1 MMRLRYLFYAALL
14 CVLPYVAYAESARWA
29 IRPQYTSIVNFG
41 EDFFKVKSGGKTGI
55 LDKDGNTVVSVSA
68 DSITDPVEGYSL
80 VLNLEK
86 DMFKLVGILDSYG
99 SFKKIDKDWYVGD
112 FPFFSESKLPVCNK
126 SGKYGFIDTS
136 GKLVIK
142 FSYGS
147 VHPFCEGY
155 AAVSKGKSLLEEGFG
170 SVVKLFGSK
179 KKDKVFYINNL
190 GIPLDL
196 QSDIGDVYLAT
207 SFRNGKALVI
217 NMNEKRCVIDT
228 SGRLVSLE
236 DSGKP
241 LVFDDKYVLTD
252 KKGANG
258 RVVKSAALVAN
269 GPVPYM
275 SGGLYGYKYNGRVVL
290 PAQFVSADSFHNGSA
305 IVRTVVGVGVLRLTM
320 GNFQCVRNAGTDKAP
335 DSSMESVNYV
345 VYVPEEWK
353 SGVFEM
359 QCKGSN
365 GMEYKSAGTNK
376 DGYLHFPFIL
386 PKGMNKC
393 DLVDTQGNLV
403 LWRTPALLD
412 SSLKISV
419 AAGKTTK
426 KGTAPVTVTLTNNG
440 AERLKFNVT
449 VYGEGIENAEALAE
463 LGSGQTKTVTT
474 FASGINSSSARTV
487 TVSVNEE
494 TTTRQVYV
502 DAYKP
507 ERKSAKR
514 RATQQKRNTKK
525 NNSGGKFT

>member
-1 MMRLRYLFYAALL
+1 MRLRCLLYVTLL
-14 CVLPYVAYAESARWA
+14 CVMPYVAYAESARWA
-29 IRPQYTSIVNFG
+29 IKPQYTSIVNFG

-55 LDKDGNTVVSVSA
+55 LDKNGNIVVSVSA

-86 DMFKLVGILDSYG
+86 DMLKLVGILDSYG
-99 SFKKIDKDWYVGD
+99 KVKKINEDWYVGD

-136 GKLVIK
+136 GRLVIK
-142 FSYGS
+142 FRYGS

-155 AAVSKGKSLLEEGFG
+155 AAVSKGKSLIEEGIG

-179 KKDKVFYINNL
+179 KKDKVFYVNNL

-207 SFRNGKALVI
+207 SFRGGKALVI

-228 SGRLVSLE
+228 SGRLVSFE
-236 DSGKP
+236 DSNKP
-241 LVFDDKYVLTD
+241 LVFDDKYALADTD
-252 KKGANG
+252 DADG
-258 RVVKSAALVAN
+258 RVVKTVTLTAN
-269 GPVPYM
+269 GPVPYARD
-275 SGGLYGYKYNGRVVL
+275 GLYGYKYNGRVIL
-290 PAQFVSADSFHNGSA
+290 PAQFVSADSFHDGFA
-305 IVRTVVGVGVLRLTM
+305 IVRTAVGAGVLRLAM
-320 GNFQCVRNAGTDKAP
+320 GDFQCVRNAGTDKVT
-335 DSSMESVNYV
+335 DSSQESVNYV

-353 SGVFEM
+353 DGVFEM
-359 QCKGSN
+359 RCKGSN
-365 GMEYKSAGTNK
+365 GMEYKSVGTNK
-376 DGYLHFPFIL
+376 DGYLHFPFTL

-393 DLVDTQGNLV
+393 DLVDTQSNLV

-419 AAGKTTK
+419 AVGKTSK
-426 KGTAPVTVTLTNNG
+426 RGVAPVAVTLTNNG
-440 AERLKFNVT
+440 KERLKFNVA
-449 VYGEGIENAEALAE
+449 VYGDGIENAEALAE
-463 LGSGQTKTVTT
+463 LGIGQTKTVTT
-474 FASGINSSSARTV
+474 MATGIKSSSARTV
-487 TVSVNEE
+487 TVSVDEE

-502 DAYKP
+502 ETYKP
-507 ERKSAKR
+507 ERKSYKR
-514 RATQQKRNTKK
+514 KTTPQKRNSKN